1 MFYVEIQAN
10 LPCKGEISL
19 HMTWHDMV
27 PHLHNIYNKNTL
39 AIINCVDIS
48 MITWW
53 SMMGWAH
60 RTDPPA
66 LAWEALADTEGMC
79 MDHRSGPSV
88 QSSSLEAFSLLPS
101 FAHPVSVAP
110 EVAQCSLPLHA
121 SLFFLYA
128 VLSHTGLHF
137 LLLLMFPFLGQPR
150 SYLHLHITSNLKTIN
165 RMSEEEETLVLSWP
179 SWSKASVIK

>member
-1 MFYVEIQAN
+1 
-10 LPCKGEISL
+10 
-19 HMTWHDMV
+19 
-27 PHLHNIYNKNTL
+27 
-39 AIINCVDIS
+39 

-60 RTDPPA
+60 HTDPPA
-66 LAWEALADTEGMC
+66 LAWEALADTEGMR

-101 FAHPVSVAP
+101 FAHPVLVAP

-128 VLSHTGLHF
+128 VLSHMGLHF

-179 SWSKASVIK
+179 SRQKLRLLNKILIYNLYLYYYKKIYIIIIYY